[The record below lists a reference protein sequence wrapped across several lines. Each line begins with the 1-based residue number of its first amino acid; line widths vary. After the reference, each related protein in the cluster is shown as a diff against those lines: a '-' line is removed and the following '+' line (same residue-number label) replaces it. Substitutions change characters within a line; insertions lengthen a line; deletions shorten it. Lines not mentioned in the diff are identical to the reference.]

1 MQIANES
8 NDLFKMASDSRNWRA
23 VRVDLV
29 PAMTTKF
36 AFALLG
42 WTGSKQYNRS
52 LRLHAKHLG
61 YSLSNTRLYDTK
73 LVCPLSS
80 KKM

>member
-1 MQIANES
+1 
-8 NDLFKMASDSRNWRA
+8 MALDPKRNWRA

-29 PAMTTKF
+29 PAMTSKF

-52 LRLHAKHLG
+52 LRKHAKHLG
-61 YSLSNTRLYDTK
+61 YSLSNTRLFDTK
-73 LVCPLSS
+73 QV
-80 KKM
+80 